1 MIAESYPIR
10 FNCQLLGAPRVFEND
25 VPTSANIFDDP
36 LFNYYRDVLDEQWI
50 RAIDFTSDSRIGQ
63 SSAICLELPNG
74 RQFPNFSENFAY
86 YEESERQYTLQ
97 TGVPFSQN
105 WGLVPIVAPP
115 QGGQIPYDILFK
127 VNSLVQHAC
136 LAEPSLDG
144 DFYRLVDP
152 CRMPLEFIE
161 HASEKIYH
169 SKQFCDEPTKWLTDQ
184 YKTYLKS
191 KNHPRSPAISL
202 DTRLLYVLWVQITP
216 CKFILLGMLL
226 NMLLGQDNL
235 FGSSTETLSAYRDE
249 VEIIPDVKKLT
260 HNGNEYVFSDGIGKI
275 SLEFAWIVAK
285 KYGYDSTPSA
295 FQIKYGGYKG
305 VVAVDPTSCYKL
317 SLRKSMQ
324 KYDSINTKLDAQEVL
339 DLMSSGEITNV
350 LKEMLICG
358 YKPNEEPF
366 LSMMLQTFRA
376 SKLLEL

>member
-1 MIAESYPIR
+1 MGKTIELYGFPTSVNVSDVKTFVEQRTGEGTVFAKLRTFRTCSK
-10 FNCQLLGAPRVFEND
+10 LLGAPRVFEND

-216 CKFILLGMLL
+216 CKVYFCVPEINISNRVLRHFHEHI
-226 NMLLGQDNL
+226 DNVGL
-235 FGSSTETLSAYRDE
+235 
-249 VEIIPDVKKLT
+249 
-260 HNGNEYVFSDGIGKI
+260 
-275 SLEFAWIVAK
+275 
-285 KYGYDSTPSA
+285 
-295 FQIKYGGYKG
+295 
-305 VVAVDPTSCYKL
+305 
-317 SLRKSMQ
+317 
-324 KYDSINTKLDAQEVL
+324 
-339 DLMSSGEITNV
+339 
-350 LKEMLICG
+350 
-358 YKPNEEPF
+358 
-366 LSMMLQTFRA
+366 
-376 SKLLEL
+376 